1 MKCSQEDGE
10 NGTVVNVKLTG
21 GYYESMDE
29 PVTSE
34 HGELLSLLFTATQE
48 SRLNLSPLKDVTSI
62 FSGHADREEETMV
75 PVLEFFRSFT
85 GQGKIPD
92 VDYLRIK
99 ADEFRTEEP
108 VMLKEHR
115 EIMDLLGRMERED
128 GTVQLVLEN
137 LSAFMERHSNMEEY
151 YLYPLAFHACSLI
164 DSL

>member
-1 MKCSQEDGE
+1 MKSAMA
-10 NGTVVNVKLTG
+10 NVKLAG
-21 GYYESMDE
+21 KYCGSMDE

-34 HGELLSLLFTATQE
+34 HGELLSLLFTASQD
-48 SRLNLSPLKDVTSI
+48 SRLNIALLKEVTSI

-85 GQGKIPD
+85 VQAKKPD
-92 VDYLRIK
+92 RDYLKIK

-115 EIMDLLGRMERED
+115 EIMDLLGHIERED
-128 GTVQLVLEN
+128 GTVQFMLET
-137 LSAFMERHSNMEEY
+137 LAGFMERHSNMEEY

-164 DSL
+164 DAL